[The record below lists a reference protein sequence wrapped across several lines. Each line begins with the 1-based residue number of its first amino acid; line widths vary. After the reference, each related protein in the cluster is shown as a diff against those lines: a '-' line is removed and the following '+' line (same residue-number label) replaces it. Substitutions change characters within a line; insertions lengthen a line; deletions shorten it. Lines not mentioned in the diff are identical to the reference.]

1 VAIPFSRVL
10 RHAAAVLA
18 GYLVFALL
26 AVALFALSHRDPHV
40 AQDWAFT
47 LFSIAYGVISAVL
60 AGYLAAAIGGAHP
73 VSHARTLAIA
83 IAAVAIVSLLAR
95 PGGGA
100 IWSQLLAIVVFAP
113 AAILGG
119 WLRGLKR
126 R

>member
-1 VAIPFSRVL
+1 LSTVL
-10 RHAAAVLA
+10 RHAVAVLV

-40 AQDWAFT
+40 PQDWAFT
-47 LFSIAYGVISAVL
+47 LFSVLYGLIAAIL
-60 AGYLAAAIGGAHP
+60 AGYLATAIGGSGS

-95 PGGGA
+95 PEAGA
-100 IWSQLLAIVVFAP
+100 VWSQLLAILLFAP

-119 WLRGLKR
+119 WLRSLKR
-126 R
+126 